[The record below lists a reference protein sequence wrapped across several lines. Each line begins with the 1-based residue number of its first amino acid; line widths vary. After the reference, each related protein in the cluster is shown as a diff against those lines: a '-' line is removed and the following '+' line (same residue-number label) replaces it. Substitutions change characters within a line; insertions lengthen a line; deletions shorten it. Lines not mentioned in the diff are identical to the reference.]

1 MKRTAIFLLML
12 LVLTVCVF
20 AQGYTVQSV
29 TGRVQQDKGGS
40 RVDVKVGDALTAET
54 VIFTGI
60 GASVVL
66 KEGEKTFT
74 IPAARNGK
82 VAELASS
89 ASNVRIS
96 GKVSKTDTTA
106 VSRTTA
112 QVSTAS
118 ARSSDAAQD
127 GDIAAE

>member
-1 MKRTAIFLLML
+1 MKRLTVLM
-12 LVLTVCVF
+12 VMMFATVCVF
-20 AQGYTVQSV
+20 AQSYTVQSV
-29 TGRVQQDKGGS
+29 TGRVQYDKGGS
-40 RVDVKVGDALTAET
+40 RVDVKVADTLTAET
-54 VIFTGI
+54 VIYTGI
-60 GASVVL
+60 GASIVL

-82 VAELASS
+82 VAELASLS
-89 ASNVRIS
+89 SGVRIS
-96 GKVSKTDTTA
+96 GKVAKTDTTA